1 MKTKAVNQIV
11 IVGGGTS
18 GWMSAA
24 YLSQELGT
32 YLPDGVKITLI
43 EASDIPTVGV
53 GEGTFPSLRTTLAKI
68 GIDEADFIREADATF
83 KQGLKFVNWHHNPDG
98 KDHFYYHLFEPPR
111 KVQNQID
118 IAPYWLLKDGKDTSD
133 FADDVS
139 VQQDICENRQ
149 APKTLRDQSFFGPMN
164 YAYHLD
170 AGKFAELLK
179 KKAKY
184 ARVEHII
191 GKVETVQQAQNGDI
205 QSVTLKDGKRVSG
218 DLFIDCTGFLALLI
232 EKTLGV
238 SLEAVGET
246 LFVDSAVT
254 VRVPYAE
261 KNQAI
266 PSATVCTAHEAGWSW
281 DIGLKERRGIGYVY
295 SSKYSTP
302 EHAEKVLRAYVGDA
316 IKGLEV
322 RHVPVTTGYR
332 KAQWKNNCIA
342 VGLSAGFLEP
352 LEATGIA
359 LIEKAVELI
368 AGYFPRNGGMEQSA
382 EKFNTL
388 MNALFD
394 DAVVFIKMH
403 CMLSQRDDTPFWTDN
418 RKDESIPQTLKKHLK
433 QWEHSYP
440 KPYDFDRWLK
450 MFGDDSY
457 QYVLLG
463 MGFKPDLSAN
473 TSAFQFTKQADAEFE
488 NIRSAKNRAA
498 QALPSHRDLINSLHN
513 STRRFGS

>member
-1 MKTKAVNQIV
+1 MNQKAVNQVV
-11 IVGGGTS
+11 IVGGGTA
-18 GWMSAA
+18 GWMTAA

-32 YLPDGVKITLI
+32 YLPDGVKITLV
-43 EASDIPTVGV
+43 EASDVPTIGV

-83 KQGLKFVNWHHNPDG
+83 KQGLKFVNWRENPGDE
-98 KDHFYYHLFEPPR
+98 DHFYYHLFEPPR
-111 KVQNQID
+111 KIQNQID
-118 IAPYWLLKDGKDTSD
+118 LAPYWLLKDSKARGD
-133 FADDVS
+133 FAQSVS
-139 VQQDICENRQ
+139 IQQDVCEGLR
-149 APKTLRDQSFFGPMN
+149 APKTMEDPNFFGPMH

-170 AGKFAELLK
+170 AGKFAVLLK
-179 KKAKY
+179 KRAKY

-191 GKVETVQQAQNGDI
+191 GTVQAVKQSDGGNI
-205 QSVTLKDGKRVSG
+205 ESVTLKDGSVIEG
-218 DLFIDCTGFLALLI
+218 DLFIDCTGFLGLLI

-238 SLEAVGET
+238 SMEPVSDV

-254 VRVPYAE
+254 VRVPYENPDAP
-261 KNQAI
+261 I

-295 SSKYSTP
+295 SSRHSSP
-302 EHAEKVLRAYVGDA
+302 ECAEEVLKTYVGDA
-316 IKGLEV
+316 LGDAEI
-322 RHVPVTTGYR
+322 RHVPVKTGYR
-332 KAQWKNNCIA
+332 KTQWKHNCVS
-342 VGLSAGFLEP
+342 VGLAAGFLEP

-368 AGYFPRNGGMEQSA
+368 AGYFPRNGGMERSA
-382 EKFNTL
+382 TKFNSI
-388 MNALFD
+388 MNDLYD

-403 CMLSQRDDTPFWTDN
+403 YMLSGRDDHPFWVDN
-418 RKDESIPQTLKKHLK
+418 RNPDSIPQTLKAHLE

-463 MGFKPDLSAN
+463 MGFKPDLSGN
-473 TSAFQFTKQADAEFE
+473 RSAFQFGKQA
-488 NIRSAKNRAA
+488 
-498 QALPSHRDLINSLHN
+498 
-513 STRRFGS
+513 RFGGR